1 MGGGYRCRQVNCGLF
16 VNLFGEVYDC
26 NGLARLIGHVRH
38 NSLREI
44 WESTYAESVRDSDQN
59 GFCLVRER
67 QRQGRDMS
75 AMSRKTEEYDRW
87 KKRNGEDVVVERA
100 KEAIGA
106 NRVELARTGAVV
118 TK

>member
-1 MGGGYRCRQVNCGLF
+1 
-16 VNLFGEVYDC
+16 
-26 NGLARLIGHVRH
+26 
-38 NSLREI
+38 
-44 WESTYAESVRDSDQN
+44 
-59 GFCLVRER
+59 
-67 QRQGRDMS
+67 MS